1 MNQGLLFQTPLQGLD
16 ELVAFR
22 LDLVFDVEDL
32 LSLAPLAPLARF
44 QGLDLF
50 L

>member
-32 LSLAPLAPLARF
+32 LSLAPF

>member
-1 MNQGLLFQTPLQGLD
+1 MDQGLLFQAPRQGLD

-22 LDLVFDVEDL
+22 LDFVFDVEDL
-32 LSLAPLAPLARF
+32 LALTPLAPF